1 MGLQH
6 GDRCDFQKENGRV
19 KIMTT
24 RFTIT
29 DLRNIVEL
37 CNQRLERHG
46 CEVRIEERSR
56 YDPRRQRFTLS
67 VTANPLIN
75 ETGVIASV
83 CYCIGSDVV
92 ALAVARETL
101 AWTRRRIARQQRFDG
116 ASRRTQYHAAADRGK
131 PHGTQSVSV
140 SAGKSHRTQY
150 HASHDGRDVMATV
163 VVRWLHTSPNT
174 VGLGRR
180 ARH

>member
-1 MGLQH
+1 MA
-6 GDRCDFQKENGRV
+6 
-19 KIMTT
+19 T

-46 CEVRIEERSR
+46 CKVRIGERR
-56 YDPRRQRFTLS
+56 HNDQY
-67 VTANPLIN
+67 VTESFPID
-75 ETGVIASV
+75 ETGEIIDSG
-83 CYCIGSDVV
+83 YSRIGSGEV
-92 ALAVARETL
+92 ARAVARVTL
-101 AWTRRRIARQQRFDG
+101 AWTRHLINHRTYRQRKFDG

-131 PHGTQSVSV
+131 PPAIRSASV

-150 HASHDGRDVMATV
+150 HASHDGRDVVATV
-163 VVRWLHTSPNT
+163 VVRWMMPDTI
-174 VGLGRR
+174 GLGRR